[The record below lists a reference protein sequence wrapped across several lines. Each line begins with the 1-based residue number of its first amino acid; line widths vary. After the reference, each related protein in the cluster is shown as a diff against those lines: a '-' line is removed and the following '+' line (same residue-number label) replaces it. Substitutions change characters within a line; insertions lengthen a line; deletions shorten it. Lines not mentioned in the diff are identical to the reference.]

1 MSKPSKKRSKKA
13 GLPPGSLVYIGDRP
27 ATDIRVTIIHYDA
40 DHIEEKEAHTLEEC
54 LAYRD
59 EPTVTWINI
68 DGLNVELIAK
78 LGQCFE
84 VPTMVLEDIL
94 NTDHRPKMED
104 FGSNLYF
111 VLKMLQCESGR
122 REILIEQVSFVLGPT
137 FLLSFQERAGDVF
150 EPVRVRLRN
159 GKGRLR
165 HSGPDYLAY
174 ALLDAVIDNY
184 FLVLEHLG
192 ERIATLEE
200 DVLNNPTP
208 DTVRQIHHLK
218 REMIFLRKA
227 VWPLREVVTGLN
239 REEVE
244 LIAPVTHQHLHDV
257 YDHVIQVIETI
268 EVFREMLAG
277 LLEIYLSTVSNR
289 MNEVMKVLTIIAT
302 IFIPLTF
309 ISGIYGMN
317 FYIPEVHWSWG
328 YPIILTVMALIAAAM
343 LVYFRKKRWL

>member
-1 MSKPSKKRSKKA
+1 M
-13 GLPPGSLVYIGDRP
+13 YIGDRP
-27 ATDIRVTIIHYDA
+27 AADTRVTIIHYDET
-40 DHIEEKEAHTLEEC
+40 HIEEKEAHNLEEC

-59 EPTVTWINI
+59 EPTVTWINV
-68 DGLNVELIAK
+68 DGLNVELIGK

-84 VPTMVLEDIL
+84 VPAMVLEDIL

-104 FGSNLYF
+104 LGHNLYF
-111 VLKMLQCESGR
+111 MLKMLHCEPGR
-122 REILIEQVSFVLGPT
+122 HDILIEQVSFVLGPN
-137 FLLSFQERAGDVF
+137 FLLSFQERVGDVF
-150 EPVRVRLRN
+150 EPVRIRLKN

-174 ALLDAVIDNY
+174 ALLDTVIDNY
-184 FLVLEHLG
+184 FMVLEHLG
-192 ERIATLEE
+192 ERIEVLEE
-200 DVLNNPTP
+200 AVLNNATP
-208 DTVRQIHHLK
+208 DTVRQIHRLK

-227 VWPLREVVTGLN
+227 VWPLREVVAGLD

-244 LIAPVTHQHLHDV
+244 LISPVTRQHLADV
-257 YDHVIQVIETI
+257 YDHTIQVIETI
-268 EVFREMLAG
+268 EVYREMLAG

-317 FYIPEVHWSWG
+317 FYIPEVHWPWG
-328 YPIILTVMALIAAAM
+328 YPVILVVMLLIALTM
-343 LVYFRKKRWL
+343 LAYFRKKKWL